1 MSERRPC
8 IRCDRAI
15 DAWSKLCPFCNWDQ
29 TNPDP
34 PRETTRQAVVETAPK
49 DDVKEQLKKKG
60 LFAIGGVLVLIAS
73 FLVGMVINS
82 DDAPDEA
89 PVPLSEQEQKAI
101 PPVKRADTPLVPTN
115 ERGGVE
121 QPITSAP
128 VAAVPTGTSDGYDRS
143 DATAV
148 SSDEYNQLAKRAKA
162 EKEQMSAL
170 VDPRTLGGPAYSQSG
185 ARRPAPRRPPLQQT
199 AAQPGDVPLP
209 PLSMD
214 PTQPQQQQQQ
224 QLPPVAAEQPKR
236 GRRAVRTRPVPQ
248 YQPLPS
254 IAGAGTARLTLIIG
268 ADGRVRDV
276 NIERALKRNTS
287 DLVSAVQRW
296 RFKPATED
304 GEPISAPY
312 SVDISFGG
320 Q

>member
-1 MSERRPC
+1 MSERKPC

-29 TNPDP
+29 SNPEP
-34 PRETTRQAVVETAPK
+34 PPQTAPRQMASDVPPP
-49 DDVKEQLKKKG
+49 DDLKAQLKKKG
-60 LFAIGGVLVLIAS
+60 LIAGAGVLVLVAS

-82 DDAPDEA
+82 DDTPEDA
-89 PVPLSEQEQKAI
+89 PVPVSEQEQKTI

-115 ERGGVE
+115 ERGGIE

-128 VAAVPTGTSDGYDRS
+128 VASLPTGTTTDGYDRS

-162 EKEQMSAL
+162 EKERMSAL
-170 VDPRTLGGPAYSQSG
+170 IDPRTLSGPAYAQTPRPV
-185 ARRPAPRRPPLQQT
+185 RRVPAADLQQ
-199 AAQPGDVPLP
+199 AAPG
-209 PLSMD
+209 
-214 PTQPQQQQQQ
+214 
-224 QLPPVAAEQPKR
+224 EQPAAIAPAR
-236 GRRAVRTRPVPQ
+236 ARRAVRTRPVPQ
-248 YQPLPS
+248 YQPLPQ
-254 IAGAGTARLTLIIG
+254 IHGGGTARLTLIID
-268 ADGRVRDV
+268 AEGRVRDV
-276 NIERALKRNTS
+276 NVERALNRNTA
-287 DLVSAVQRW
+287 DLVSAVQKW

>member
-29 TNPDP
+29 SKTDL
-34 PRETTRQAVVETAPK
+34 PRETAPRQVADAAPPP
-49 DDVKEQLKKKG
+49 DDLKEQIKRKG
-60 LFAIGGVLVLIAS
+60 LIAGAGVLVLIAS

-82 DDAPDEA
+82 DDTPDDAPL
-89 PVPLSEQEQKAI
+89 PVSEQEQKAI

-128 VAAVPTGTSDGYDRS
+128 VASVPTGTSDGYDRS

-148 SSDEYNQLAKRAKA
+148 SSEEYNQLAKRAKA
-162 EKEQMSAL
+162 EKERMSAL
-170 VDPRTLGGPAYSQSG
+170 IDPRSLSG
-185 ARRPAPRRPPLQQT
+185 AAYAQGAPPAPRRIPSNLQQASPAEQQA
-199 AAQPGDVPLP
+199 AAQQAASG
-209 PLSMD
+209 
-214 PTQPQQQQQQ
+214 
-224 QLPPVAAEQPKR
+224 VAPASPR
-236 GRRAVRTRPVPQ
+236 ARRAVRTRPVPQ
-248 YQPLPS
+248 YQPLPNLHAS
-254 IAGAGTARLTLIIG
+254 GTARLTLIIG
-268 ADGRVRDV
+268 SDGRVRDV
-276 NIERALKRNTS
+276 NIERALSRNTA
-287 DLVSAVQRW
+287 DLVSAVQKW

-304 GEPISAPY
+304 GEPIAAPY

>member
-1 MSERRPC
+1 MSERKPC

-29 TNPDP
+29 SNPEP
-34 PRETTRQAVVETAPK
+34 PPQTAPRQMAADVPA
-49 DDVKEQLKKKG
+49 DDLKAQLKKKG
-60 LFAIGGVLVLIAS
+60 LLAGAGVLVLIAS

-82 DDAPDEA
+82 DDTPENAPA
-89 PVPLSEQEQKAI
+89 PLSEQEQKAV

-128 VAAVPTGTSDGYDRS
+128 VASVPTGTTDGYDRS

-162 EKEQMSAL
+162 EKERMSVL
-170 VDPRTLGGPAYSQSG
+170 VDPRTLSGPAYAQG
-185 ARRPAPRRPPLQQT
+185 PAPVRRSPAANLQQ
-199 AAQPGDVPLP
+199 AAPGEQPAPVIGTQPGR
-209 PLSMD
+209 
-214 PTQPQQQQQQ
+214 
-224 QLPPVAAEQPKR
+224 A
-236 GRRAVRTRPVPQ
+236 RRAVRTRPVPQ
-248 YQPLPS
+248 YQPLPQ
-254 IAGAGTARLTLIIG
+254 IHGGGTARLTLIIG

-276 NIERALKRNTS
+276 NIERPLNRNTA
-287 DLVSAVQRW
+287 DLVSAVQKW